1 MSVFTQDEDLAFRRY
16 LMLSIAFVPNWVLG
30 GMFLRYFAIYATDVL
45 LLAPA
50 LLGTILLVS
59 RIYDGITDPLF
70 AWFSDRRRGARRVPF
85 YLVGTL
91 GIFIMVGVWIIPAG
105 ITGFALIAWL
115 IGMLLL
121 WETGQT
127 LRSVAID
134 ALGFEVATT
143 ARRRTLIMVTRGL
156 AALIGNV
163 IGIFAMQYLL
173 DHADPRSAVVPVVLV
188 AVAVSFVACFAFGA
202 RLKELPKPHRTEERP
217 PIHMLREVLANRYHR
232 QYIAIQM
239 AETFAFVSIG
249 FSVPY
254 VMQYILGR
262 PDLTMY
268 IFLTNLI
275 VGVLAAGGWW
285 LLIGRLGTRRTWLAG
300 QCIWLVTLAM
310 WPLVLVFGLPA
321 FFVLAFL
328 SGIGGSA
335 GNCVG
340 YAMLGDIADYD
351 AKVSGRQRQGIYA
364 TIYGLIGKVAAA
376 LTAFLLG
383 WMLQFAG
390 YVPNAEQGPNF
401 TIAMTLAIAVLPGIC
416 MIASI
421 RLLQRYKLYEEE
433 GIPDGRRR
441 TERTGGPVLKPA

>member
-1 MSVFTQDEDLAFRRY
+1 MAIIVTDEDLAFRRY
-16 LMLSIAFVPNWVLG
+16 LWMAPAWIPGWVIG
-30 GMFLRYFAIYATDVL
+30 GMMLRYFAIYATDVL

-50 LLGTILLVS
+50 MLGTILLIS
-59 RIYDGITDPLF
+59 RVFDGITDPIFGWL
-70 AWFSDRRRGARRVPF
+70 SDRHKAPRRVPF

-91 GIFIMVGVWIIPAG
+91 GIFTMLGVWIVPEG
-105 ITGFALIAWL
+105 LTGLALAAWL
-115 IGMLLL
+115 MAILLV
-121 WETGQT
+121 WEIGQT
-127 LRSVAID
+127 LRSVAFG

-143 ARRRTLIMVTRGL
+143 ARRRTLTMVVSGV
-156 AALIGNV
+156 AALIGSV
-163 IGIFAMQYLL
+163 IGIFVMQYLL
-173 DHADPRSAVVPVVLV
+173 NHPNPRSAVVPVISLTVLL
-188 AVAVSFVACFAFGA
+188 SFAASFLLAL

-217 PIHMLREVLANRYHR
+217 PIHMMREVLQNKYHR

-249 FSVPY
+249 FAVPY

-268 IFLTNLI
+268 IFLTNLV
-275 VGVLAAGGWW
+275 VGVIAAGGWW
-285 LLIGRLGTRRTWLAG
+285 LIIGRLGTRRTWLAG
-300 QCIWLVTLAM
+300 QCIWLLTLAM

-351 AKVSGRQRQGIYA
+351 AKISGRQRQGVYS
-364 TIYGLIGKVAAA
+364 TIYGLVGKVAAA

-383 WMLQFAG
+383 WMLQFSG
-390 YVPNAEQGPNF
+390 YVPNAEQGPAF
-401 TIAMTLAIAVLPGIC
+401 TVAMTLSICVLPGIC

-421 RLLQRYKLYEEE
+421 RLLHRYRLYEDE
-433 GIPDGRRR
+433 GIDDGRI
-441 TERTGGPVLKPA
+441 ERFAGTPQPA